1 MSFVHRVASGIA
13 WGLALVGLLGVIL
26 VMFLVRPLLD
36 RGDPDRRRMG
46 RWFHGFGVTILR
58 LQPFVRVHFDV
69 RTTAPYG
76 EPCVVVANH
85 ESDCDVY
92 VSSWL
97 ATLGWN
103 MKYLSKKSLFDVPF
117 FGPAMTLVGDIPVIR
132 GDRRSRLE
140 AFERCRWWL
149 AKGMPVLFFPEGT
162 RSRTG
167 EMASFKE
174 GAFRLAIEAGA
185 PIRPVVFAGTR
196 DALPP
201 GEFFFRPARISI
213 RVLDPISVA
222 ELTVDDAGAL
232 ATRVQALVLAE
243 RDEMRRALGHSPAAD
258 HS

>member
-1 MSFVHRVASGIA
+1 MSIVHRVASGIA
-13 WGLALVGLLGVIL
+13 WGLALAGLFSVIV
-26 VMFLVRPLLD
+26 VMFLVRPFLD

-46 RWFHGFGVTILR
+46 RWLHGFGVSILR

-92 VSSWL
+92 ASSWL

-103 MKYLSKKSLFDVPF
+103 MKYLSKKSLFDVPV
-117 FGPAMTLVGDIPVIR
+117 FGPGMTLVGDISVLR
-132 GDRRSRLE
+132 GDRRSRLD

-162 RSRTG
+162 RSRSG
-167 EMASFKE
+167 ELARFKD

-201 GEFFFRPARISI
+201 GEFFFRPAKIGI
-213 RVLDPISVA
+213 RVLDPIPVA
-222 ELTVDDAGAL
+222 GLTVDDAPEL
-232 ATRVQALVLAE
+232 AARVQALVLAE
-243 RDEMRRALGHSPAAD
+243 RDEMRRALGNSGAAD